1 VAGNDL
7 FLTIDEKLQIAVE
20 EMLREKKVDEN
31 GVPYE
36 DQKRAAVIALDP
48 NNGDVLA
55 FVSTPGFDPNLFGRG
70 LSSAQYRAL
79 VNDPDKP
86 MYDRVMRGVY
96 PSGSTIKP
104 FMAMAGLYYNIVTPS
119 TAEYCPGYFRLPGVS
134 RPWTDLHVHGSVSMV
149 TAIKVSCD
157 VYFYSLA
164 NQLGIDRIHDYL
176 TEFGFGQL
184 TGIDIDG
191 ELSATLPSTAWKREY
206 FKRKEAQQWYAGDTI
221 SVGIG
226 QGYLTVTPLQLA
238 HAVATLS
245 KRGEGYQPRLIH
257 AVRNTVTGE
266 VKEVAP
272 IPLAPVKVRD
282 ASSWDAVIQG
292 MEEVVKPGGTAA
304 VAFAGAPYAV
314 AAKTGTAQVHGLA
327 VGEKYNAAQ
336 LAERLRDNALFI
348 AFAPAENP
356 RVAVGVVVENG
367 GHGGTAAA
375 PIARRIFDLMLLT
388 PEQLAAQEAKR
399 AAISGAKPPATNTVV
414 E

>member
-1 VAGNDL
+1 
-7 FLTIDEKLQIAVE
+7 
-20 EMLREKKVDEN
+20 
-31 GVPYE
+31 
-36 DQKRAAVIALDP
+36 
-48 NNGDVLA
+48 
-55 FVSTPGFDPNLFGRG
+55 
-70 LSSAQYRAL
+70 
-79 VNDPDKP
+79 
-86 MYDRVMRGVY
+86 
-96 PSGSTIKP
+96 
-104 FMAMAGLYYNIVTPS
+104 
-119 TAEYCPGYFRLPGVS
+119 
-134 RPWTDLHVHGSVSMV
+134 MV

-164 NQLGIDRIHDYL
+164 NQLGVDRIHDYL
-176 TEFGFGQL
+176 SEFGFGQL

-245 KRGEGYQPRLIH
+245 KRGQGYQPRLIH
-257 AVRNTVTGE
+257 AVRNTITGE
-266 VKEVAP
+266 VKEVSP
-272 IPLAPVKVRD
+272 IPLEPVKVRD
-282 ASSWDAVIQG
+282 PSSWDAVIQG
-292 MEEVVKPGGTAA
+292 MEEVVKTGGTAA
-304 VAFAGAPYAV
+304 VAFNGAPYAV

-399 AAISGAKPPATNTVV
+399 TGIPVKPATNVVV